1 MVQGHGVPDTLDG
14 TGVASRTSLTA
25 CLRFMA
31 TFTVIVMA
39 VFVVL
44 LAHAEEPNPE
54 ERFNKILRAEEP
66 TKQEGFEEI
75 LDEYQERL
83 TADLESIK
91 AVGEF
96 VDECHKQ
103 QLDAQ
108 VAAFYT
114 EKTRGEPE
122 SFLAWYGLG
131 RALAM
136 HGRYAEAKNILTRA
150 RPLVQDL
157 PPAAVRLLVWCHAN
171 LKEHEESLR
180 ICKKYLKDNPDD
192 AYCLR
197 GACSALWALDRY
209 DEAVEYGEKL
219 VEIDSNPDNLMGLAE
234 SYYFMGKHE
243 KAYRYYGRV
252 SHQSEH
258 RSRARRQM
266 ARIKPLR
273 HGPGVLLR
281 KTWPGLAGLAGA
293 VILVYAA
300 AAIRRWRKLRRATS
314 LDEA

>member
-75 LDEYQERL
+75 LDEYQERR

-91 AVGEF
+91 AVGEL
-96 VDECHKQ
+96 VDECHRQ

-209 DEAVEYGEKL
+209 DEAVEYGKKQASTPEEQLQKTMDKVFVKFGLEILKL
-219 VEIDSNPDNLMGLAE
+219 NRLDHRFILHLA
-234 SYYFMGKHE
+234 
-243 KAYRYYGRV
+243 AYQTPRRKSRPVIPASPAGRG
-252 SHQSEH
+252 ETGG
-258 RSRARRQM
+258 R
-266 ARIKPLR
+266 
-273 HGPGVLLR
+273 G
-281 KTWPGLAGLAGA
+281 
-293 VILVYAA
+293 
-300 AAIRRWRKLRRATS
+300 
-314 LDEA
+314 